1 MPRINPEQL
10 ESEADELLKTMAN
23 PPAEPDTD
31 EPGQAGDE
39 PGGAGGDEPNKGG
52 EPAGGEP
59 ENKAK
64 PGDKPNDPPPEV
76 DTGEDG
82 LTLDNARERIR
93 NAQAR
98 MHRAT
103 QEASELRKK
112 VASQDGELSAL
123 RSDVSGLNQ
132 QIEALKKAQ
141 PPASPDTVA
150 DDLSDADL
158 QSMAEEY
165 PTLAKPFIKQINAL
179 NNRVKELM
187 DSLAKVE
194 GKVTETVQSTKE
206 KEQADADKA
215 HFDAILAVHPDAFEV
230 YESDDFNGWLLRQPP
245 AFARSMKDGTA
256 DDVIYVF
263 SEYKKAVGLTKP
275 EPKGDEGGAKDS
287 LAKARAA
294 ATPNVR
300 QVRTDPSRK
309 PVKPTFTRDE
319 LANMPQ
325 DEFERREA
333 EIDEAMAEGRVA

>member
-10 ESEADELLKTMAN
+10 EREADELLTTMAN

-31 EPGQAGDE
+31 KPGQGAE
-39 PGGAGGDEPNKGG
+39 AGAGGEDDPNKGV
-52 EPAGGEP
+52 ELNPSKPVETA
-59 ENKAK
+59 
-64 PGDKPNDPPPEV
+64 PGDKPNEPPPEG

-103 QEASELRKK
+103 QEAAELRKK

-132 QIEALKKAQ
+132 QIEALKKAK

-150 DDLSDADL
+150 DDMSDAEL

-179 NNRVKELM
+179 NNRVKELT
-187 DSLAKVE
+187 DRLAKVD
-194 GKVTETVQSTKE
+194 GKVTETVQSTKDKE
-206 KEQADADKA
+206 KADADKA

-245 AFARSMKDGTA
+245 AFARSMKDGMA

-263 SEYKKAVGLTKP
+263 NEYKKAVGLTKP
-275 EPKGDEGGAKDS
+275 EPKGDEGGAKDR

-333 EIDEAMAEGRVA
+333 EIDEAMAEGRIA